1 MLKISANQKRNLAI
15 ATAIATVGGIYFL
28 KKYLLLIAF
37 AAIVAF
43 MFNPIFQKLLKR
55 GEGKGKAAGLTLVI
69 SFIAL
74 LIPLG
79 IILSLT
85 IAQLVSL
92 LNSIDTSTLTGDAGK
107 LATNAVDVINN
118 SLNNLGVNY
127 QVSQQAIGDSLKTA
141 LENFSSAFI
150 SSLGSIVSSFGAFVT
165 SFIIYIYVFMS
176 LLINQDRL
184 ASMFQNLN
192 PLGKDINALYKKRIQ
207 MMTKAMVRGQFIIA
221 FVQGLTDTIFLYIA
235 GFKSLF
241 FFFLVVLTVLSI
253 IPLGAGVIVFPIG
266 FIMLL
271 TGHIWQ
277 GLLLILGHMFIVGN
291 EDNIMRPKLV
301 PREARLDPALTML
314 SVFSGLAFFGF
325 IGIVL
330 GPVLMIVIVTTI
342 EVYLEVYKNITKP
355 NSPAEASGKLL
366 KKLKFWDQKPASKQS

>member
-1 MLKISANQKRNLAI
+1 VLKITQDQKRNLAI

-43 MFNPIFQKLLKR
+43 MFNPIFQKLLAR
-55 GEGKGKAAGLTLVI
+55 GQSKSKAAGITLLI
-69 SFIAL
+69 TFIAL

-85 IAQLVSL
+85 IAQLVNL
-92 LNSIDTSTLTGDAGK
+92 LNSIDTSSLTGDAGQ
-107 LATNAVDVINN
+107 LATNAIQMINTTL
-118 SLNNLGVNY
+118 SNLGIDF
-127 QVSQQAIGDSLKTA
+127 QVSQEAIRSSLKTA
-141 LENFSSAFI
+141 LENFSSALL
-150 SSLGSIVSSFGAFVT
+150 SSLGSIVGSFGAFVT
-165 SFIIYIYVFMS
+165 SFIIYIYVFLS
-176 LLINQDRL
+176 LLVNQDRI
-184 ASMFQNLN
+184 AGMFQNLN
-192 PLGKDINALYKKRIQ
+192 PLGKDINSLYKKRIE

-241 FFFLVVLTVLSI
+241 FFFLVILTILSI

-291 EDNIMRPKLV
+291 EDNILRPKLV
-301 PREARLDPALTML
+301 PKEARLDPALTML

-342 EVYLEVYKNITKP
+342 EVYLEVYKNIKKP
-355 NSPAEASGKLL
+355 EGPTETAGKLL
-366 KKLKFWDQKPASKQS
+366 KKLKFWDQKPSQT

>member
-1 MLKISANQKRNLAI
+1 VLKITQDQKRNLAI

-28 KKYLLLIAF
+28 KNYLLLIAF

-43 MFNPIFQKLLKR
+43 MFNPIFQRLLKR
-55 GEGKGKAAGLTLVI
+55 GQSRGKAAGITLLI
-69 SFIAL
+69 SFVAL

-79 IILSLT
+79 IIISLT
-85 IAQLVSL
+85 IAQLMNL
-92 LNSIDTSTLTGDAGK
+92 LNSIDTSNLSGDAGQ
-107 LATNAVDVINN
+107 LVTNAVNGINN
-118 SLNNLGVNY
+118 ALSTFGVSY
-127 QVSQQAIGDSLKTA
+127 QLSQTALASSLKNA
-141 LENFSSAFI
+141 LENFSSALV
-150 SSLGSIVSSFGAFVT
+150 SSLGAIVGSFGAFVT
-165 SFIIYIYVFMS
+165 SFIIYLYVFMS
-176 LLINQDRL
+176 LLVNQNKL
-184 ASMFQNLN
+184 AAMFQNLN
-192 PLGKDINALYKKRIQ
+192 PLGKDINTLYKKRIE

-241 FFFLVVLTVLSI
+241 FFFLVVLTILSI

-266 FIMLL
+266 FFMLL

-291 EDNIMRPKLV
+291 EDNILRPKLV
-301 PREARLDPALTML
+301 PKEARLDPALTML

-342 EVYLEVYKNITKP
+342 EVYLEVYKNIKKP
-355 NSPAEASGKLL
+355 DGPTETAGKLL
-366 KKLKFWDQKPASKQS
+366 KKLKFWNQEAA

>member
-1 MLKISANQKRNLAI
+1 MLRITQDQKRNLAI
-15 ATAIATVGGIYFL
+15 ATAVATVAGIYFL
-28 KKYLLLIAF
+28 KNYLLLIAF

-43 MFNPIFQKLLKR
+43 MFNPIYQRLLKR
-55 GEGKGKAAGLTLVI
+55 GKSKGSAAGLTLLA

-85 IAQLVSL
+85 VAQILSL
-92 LNSIDTSTLTGDAGK
+92 LNSIDTSTINGDFSQ
-107 LATNAVDVINN
+107 LLNNTINAVNN
-118 SLNNLGVNY
+118 ALSSLGTSF
-127 QVSQQAIGDSLKTA
+127 QISEASIRDALKTG
-141 LENFSSAFI
+141 LENFSTALLN
-150 SSLGSIVSSFGAFVT
+150 SLGSLAGSLGSFVT
-165 SFIIYIYVFMS
+165 SFIIYLYVFMS
-176 LLINQDRL
+176 LLTNQERIVG
-184 ASMFQNLN
+184 MFQNLN
-192 PLGKDINALYKKRIQ
+192 PLGKDINSLYQKRIQ

-221 FVQGLTDTIFLYIA
+221 FVQGLTDTIFLYIV

-241 FFFLVVLTVLSI
+241 FFFLVVLTILSI

-291 EDNIMRPKLV
+291 EDNILRPKLV
-301 PREARLDPALTML
+301 PKEARLDPALTML

-342 EVYLEVYKNITKP
+342 EVYLEVYKNIKKS
-355 NSPAEASGKLL
+355 NGGDKKSSALL
-366 KKLKFWDQKPASKQS
+366 DKLKFWDKAKA